1 MGTLEKRVRELRV
14 GGLERLESVAAVG
27 GEGDKVVLLLPVLI
41 AVMVQFGEHVV
52 HIELP
57 QKGAEQELKSKASVG
72 AVGDRGS
79 ATRERNGWV

>member
-1 MGTLEKRVRELRV
+1 VLVSTLEERVRELRV

-41 AVMVQFGEHVV
+41 AVMVQIGELVV

-57 QKGAEQELKSKASVG
+57 QKGAENKS
-72 AVGDRGS
+72 
-79 ATRERNGWV
+79 